1 MTRFAIDAP
10 TALRIVTD
18 DRPIDAAHSLVGP
31 SILRSH
37 ALSALYRASRDGSLD
52 EKAARARLE
61 GIAGMKIRLLGD
73 RVSRSTAFVIAGR
86 LGWDDT
92 EQAEYLAVAQL
103 QADALI
109 TEDRA
114 LIAAAE
120 HIVPIAS
127 YDQLFSA

>member
-52 EKAARARLE
+52 EKTARARLE

-109 TEDRA
+109 TEDPA

-127 YDQLFSA
+127 YDQLFSS

>member
-1 MTRFAIDAP
+1 M
-10 TALRIVTD
+10 
-18 DRPIDAAHSLVGP
+18 S
-31 SILRSH
+31 
-37 ALSALYRASRDGSLD
+37 
-52 EKAARARLE
+52 
-61 GIAGMKIRLLGD
+61 D

-86 LGWDDT
+86 PGRDDT